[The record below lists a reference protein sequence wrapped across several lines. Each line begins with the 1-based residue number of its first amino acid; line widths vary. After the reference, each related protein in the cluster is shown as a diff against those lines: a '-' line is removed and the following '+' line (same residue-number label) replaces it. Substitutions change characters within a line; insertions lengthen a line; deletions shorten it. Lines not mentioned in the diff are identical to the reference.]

1 MNTHLDRGRLRAVLA
16 VGLAVAIA
24 LVVAA
29 CGGSSDAS
37 SNTPAS
43 GGGSSDGSGSTNSGS
58 KATLNLV
65 GYSTPEKA
73 YDVINKA
80 YAQTSGGKGI
90 AFKTSFAASGAQSR
104 AVAAGQP
111 ADVVAFS
118 TSPDIDRLVD
128 AGLVDSN
135 WTDGPTKGIVN
146 DSTVVMIVRPGNP
159 KHITGWDDLIKP
171 GIKVVTPNPATPGS
185 ARWNIMAAYGS
196 ELKEGKSP
204 SQALAYLATLLEK
217 NTVTQPDSGSDAL
230 QAFVSGQGDVLLDYE
245 SDAIAAKKA
254 GDKIQIVYPKSS
266 ILIQTPIAV
275 IKKSSHLSQANAY
288 VKWLLSAPAQKLW
301 AQQGYR
307 PVLASVAKSTAGMF
321 PKLDLFTIDSL
332 GGWDKVTKDFFTAPD
347 GSVIK
352 IEEKAG
358 VPTSSS

>member
-1 MNTHLDRGRLRAVLA
+1 MNIRLDHPRLRAVIAL
-16 VGLAVAIA
+16 GLAVVAA

-29 CGGSSDAS
+29 CGGSSDATTNTSGTSGGSGS
-37 SNTPAS
+37 SNT
-43 GGGSSDGSGSTNSGS
+43 GS

-80 YAQTSGGKGI
+80 YAQTPGGKGI
-90 AFKTSFAASGAQSR
+90 GFKTSFAASGAQSR

-118 TSPDIDRLVD
+118 TSPDIDRLVQ
-128 AGLVDSN
+128 AGLVSSD
-135 WTDGPTKGIVN
+135 WADGPTKGIVN

-159 KHITGWDDLIKP
+159 KHITGWDDLIKS
-171 GIKVVTPNPATPGS
+171 GVKVVTPNPATSGS

-204 SQALAYLATLLEK
+204 SQALAYVATLLEK

-245 SDAIAAKKA
+245 SDAIAAKRA

-275 IKKSSHLSQANAY
+275 IKKSSHLPQAQAY
-288 VKWLLSAPAQKLW
+288 VKWLLTPAAQKLW
-301 AQQGYR
+301 GQQGYR
-307 PVLASVAKSTAGMF
+307 PVLPSVAKQFSSTF
-321 PKLDLFTIDSL
+321 PNIDLFTIDSL
-332 GGWDKVTKDFFTAPD
+332 GGWTKVTNDFFTAPN

>member
-1 MNTHLDRGRLRAVLA
+1 MTKRLDHPRLRAVIAL
-16 VGLAVAIA
+16 GLAVVAA

-29 CGGSSDAS
+29 CGGSSDATT
-37 SNTPAS
+37 NTSGSS
-43 GGGSSDGSGSTNSGS
+43 GGTQGGSGS

-73 YDVINKA
+73 YDAINKA
-80 YAQTSGGKGI
+80 YAQTPGGKGI

-128 AGLVDSN
+128 AGLVASN
-135 WTDGPTKGIVN
+135 WTAGPAKGIVN
-146 DSTVVMIVRPGNP
+146 DSVVVMIVRPGNP
-159 KHITGWDDLIKP
+159 KHITGWDDLIKS
-171 GIKVVTPNPATPGS
+171 GVKVVTPNPATSGS
-185 ARWNIMAAYGS
+185 ARWNIMAAYGA

-204 SQALAYLATLLEK
+204 TQALAYLSTLLEK
-217 NTVTQPDSGSDAL
+217 NTVTQPDSASDAL

-245 SDAIAAKKA
+245 SDAIAAKRA

-275 IKKSSHLSQANAY
+275 IKKSSHLPQAQAY
-288 VKWLLSAPAQKLW
+288 VKWLESDAAQKLW
-301 AQQGYR
+301 GQQGYR
-307 PVLASVAKSTAGMF
+307 PVPPSVAKQFTSTF
-321 PKLDLFTIDSL
+321 PSIDTFTIDSL
-332 GGWDKVTKDFFTAPD
+332 GGWTKVTKDFFTAPD

>member
-1 MNTHLDRGRLRAVLA
+1 MNKRLDRPRPRAVIAL
-16 VGLAVAIA
+16 GLAVVAA

-29 CGGSSDAS
+29 CGGSSDATTNTSGSSGGSGS
-37 SNTPAS
+37 SNT
-43 GGGSSDGSGSTNSGS
+43 GS
-58 KATLNLV
+58 KATLNLG

-73 YDVINKA
+73 YDAINKA
-80 YAQTSGGKGI
+80 YAQTPGGKGI
-90 AFKTSFAASGAQSR
+90 GFKTSFAASGAQSR

-118 TSPDIDRLVD
+118 TSPDIDRLVQ

-135 WTDGPTKGIVN
+135 WTDGPAKGIVN
-146 DSTVVMIVRPGNP
+146 DSVVVMIVRPGNP
-159 KHITGWDDLIKP
+159 KHITGWDDLIKS
-171 GIKVVTPNPATPGS
+171 GVKVVTPNPATSGS
-185 ARWNIMAAYGS
+185 ARWNIMAAYGA

-217 NTVTQPDSGSDAL
+217 NTVTQPDSASDAL

-245 SDAIAAKKA
+245 SDAIAAKRA

-275 IKKSSHLSQANAY
+275 LKKSSHLTQATAY
-288 VKWLLSAPAQKLW
+288 VKWLESDTGQKLW

-307 PVLASVAKSTAGMF
+307 PVPPSVAKQFTSTF
-321 PKLDLFTIDSL
+321 PAIDTFTIDSL
-332 GGWDKVTKDFFTAPD
+332 GGWTKVTKDFFTAPD